1 MTSQVFDTSAVFAV
15 RSAPSTP
22 PPSGKR
28 ACPRPAQENERLLA
42 FMTTQ
47 HGDETEL
54 GALASSPL
62 DDVFLGASPGT
73 VRAGDMLELPKMLI
87 HAVSADVIVEQT
99 NEDFMVTGTLGRNNE
114 CRLIFRHAYSRV
126 RCDVRVPNG
135 AAESRITFLSSPRQK
150 LPGLGELHSFN
161 LCRPLQGL
169 RGDAGGFSTTLDYH
183 ADPLNEVQ
191 GILWR
196 GGLLQISRIS
206 LTP

>member
-1 MTSQVFDTSAVFAV
+1 MTSQVSATSVVPAV
-15 RSAPSTP
+15 RSAAATPSVP
-22 PPSGKR
+22 GKR
-28 ACPRPAQENERLLA
+28 SFPGRTQDSERLLA

-47 HGDETEL
+47 QGDTTEL

-62 DDVFLGASPGT
+62 DDVFLDASPRT
-73 VRAGDMLELPKMLI
+73 IRAGEMLELPRMLI
-87 HAVSADVIVEQT
+87 VAVNADVILDQT
-99 NEDFMVTGTLGRNNE
+99 KEGFMVTGTLGRNNE
-114 CRLIFRHAYSRV
+114 CRLIFRHAYGRV
-126 RCDVRVPNG
+126 RSDVRVPSG

-150 LPGLGELHSFN
+150 SSALGELHSMN

-169 RGDAGGFSTTLDYH
+169 RGNAGGFSTTLDYR

-206 LTP
+206 LSP